1 MVGIAG
7 NVAGGGALHFAW
19 SVGEAVPNRFAFAV
33 FGPCALDLI
42 GGGGSTPNK
51 LLGKLERREHRL
63 RFEEFA
69 SESTAGRQDRK
80 RGSGAKGS
88 GEQLT
93 EIETVPS
100 AHRVSPRIRRS
111 RAGME

>member
-33 FGPCALDLI
+33 FGPGALDLI

-51 LLGKLERREHRL
+51 LLGKLERRELRL
-63 RFEEFA
+63 RFEQFA
-69 SESTAGRQDRK
+69 N
-80 RGSGAKGS
+80 
-88 GEQLT
+88 
-93 EIETVPS
+93 
-100 AHRVSPRIRRS
+100 
-111 RAGME
+111 